1 MLYLDSSALLKLVIA
16 EKESRALQRFLKREG
31 VERVSCTLARTEV
44 LRATRPHG
52 AAALERARALLQTLQ
67 LVQLDHVLSPP
78 PACWTRENALLDA
91 IHLAAR
97 PHAPALIACDL
108 RQADGR
114 RRASRLPGR
123 VSRVTVASARWSGAR
138 RESGRMS
145 SFSQP
150 RRKSDWMLPCARG

>member
-67 LVQLDHVLSPP
+67 LVQLDDVLLDAAGLLDPVKMRS
-78 PACWTRENALLDA
+78 LDA
-91 IHLAAR
+91 IHLAAAALI
-97 PHAPALIACDL
+97 APALIALVTYDVRMAEGAAL
-108 RQADGR
+108 LGF
-114 RRASRLPGR
+114 PV
-123 VSRVTVASARWSGAR
+123 VSPA
-138 RESGRMS
+138 
-145 SFSQP
+145 
-150 RRKSDWMLPCARG
+150 